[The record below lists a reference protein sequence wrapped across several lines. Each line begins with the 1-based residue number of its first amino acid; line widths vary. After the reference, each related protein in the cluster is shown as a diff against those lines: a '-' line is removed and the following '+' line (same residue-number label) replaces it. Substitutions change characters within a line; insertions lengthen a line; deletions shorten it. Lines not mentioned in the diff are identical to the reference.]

1 MTSVFCFI
9 VFNDELRIVLLGKT
23 GDGKSSSGNTILKEE
38 VFGVSNG
45 PNAKTTSCVSKE
57 KTIYGRT
64 IKLID
69 TPGFYDSDR
78 PETELKKELVK
89 CIVQC
94 SPGVHAFLLV
104 LRAERYSEQEKE
116 LIKKITDTFGEDVLK
131 HTVILF
137 TRGDQLNKN
146 QTIKQFVEE
155 SEQLKDL
162 AQKCGGRYHV
172 IDNKHWKSRNTVEVR
187 ELLSTIDKMVCDNG
201 GHFYT
206 NELLQEV
213 QGRVQHEEDRIKKGN
228 KNMSERDVKEEATNR
243 VASKLLVKLAGVASG
258 VLFGALIGVGVAA
271 VVAVMAVVIVGKT
284 AGLKPTQTVL
294 GQAATGAMGSAAA
307 GACTAG
313 VGAWAAGSVAVT
325 SGVIGGIVG
334 GAVGAEAAENAE
346 TAGEAAVNAFRAN
359 IDLAKDI
366 VDSVK
371 TFGNEIR
378 EIANAPENQL
388 NKSYMKLE

>member
-1 MTSVFCFI
+1 MTSVLCFI

-23 GDGKSSSGNTILKEE
+23 GDGKSSSGNTILREK

-45 PNAKTTSCVSKE
+45 PNAETTSCISKE
-57 KTIYGRT
+57 NKIDGKKL
-64 IKLID
+64 KLID
-69 TPGFYDSDR
+69 TPGFYDSER
-78 PETELKKELVK
+78 PETELKEELVK

-172 IDNKHWKSRNTVEVR
+172 IDNKHWKSRNTAEVR
-187 ELLSTIDKMVCDNG
+187 KLLSTIDKMVCDNG

-206 NELLQEV
+206 NEILQEV
-213 QGRVQHEEDRIKKGN
+213 QACVQHEEDRIKKGN

-271 VVAVMAVVIVGKT
+271 VLAVMAVVIVGKT
-284 AGLKPTQTVL
+284 AGLKPTQTIL
-294 GQAATGAMGSAAA
+294 RHAATGAMGSAAA
-307 GACTAG
+307 GACAAG

-359 IDLAKDI
+359 FDLAKDI